1 MKILGI
7 ICFIGISIGII
18 ALAVYLTISK
28 SHLLKLFENGNVI
41 TFGKK
46 RKGKDLLNCFV
57 ANNQKKS
64 RGIFGN
70 ISYNKR
76 THVISHCLLDV
87 FPNNQFDLI
96 DGKYHIIDKPL
107 MLGLYYKSDYFI
119 SDAGIMFPSDMD
131 YKLHQKCPYMPIAYA
146 LSGQLW
152 GMNIH
157 CNTQALDRLWKPL
170 REQADNYV
178 KALWTINIFGF
189 LITKYRSYDK
199 YSSALQDVR
208 PFKAVGIG
216 NEYSKAMVS
225 IERSKY
231 GEIKEG
237 IIIQHKSTLKY
248 DTRVFHQYFYGTKA
262 PSKKDFRLKRKYLK
276 KIKSN

>member
-1 MKILGI
+1 MIKVILLI
-7 ICFIGISIGII
+7 LFVIVFI
-18 ALAVYLTISK
+18 AVYVYLCDSK
-28 SHLLKLFENGNVI
+28 AHLLNLYRDGNVI
-41 TFGKK
+41 TYGKK
-46 RKGKDLLNCFV
+46 RKGKDLLNSYV
-57 ANNQKKS
+57 ANHNGN
-64 RGIFGN
+64 RGVLSN
-70 ISYNKR
+70 IVYNKK
-76 THVISHCLLDV
+76 THIIKHSVLDV

-96 DGKYHIIDKPL
+96 EGKYYVIKKPFEL
-107 MLGLYYKSDYFI
+107 QQYYKSDYFV

-131 YKLHQKCPYMPIAYA
+131 AVLHKKFPYMPIAYA

-178 KALWTINIFGF
+178 KALWTINILGF

-231 GEIKEG
+231 GKIKEG
-237 IIIQHKSTLKY
+237 IIIQHKWSLKY

-262 PSKKDFRLKRKYLK
+262 PSKKDFRLKRKYIRK
-276 KIKSN
+276 VKSS